1 MKKKKDSSVAWA
13 DTRTGQRRLAL
24 QVLYSL
30 EFGAATSADSLRRTM
45 RSFLPEDMTSSDF
58 AWELVEGVFQQV
70 AELEKVIGAY
80 SKGWKMERIAKTELS
95 ILRLSLFEMLYV
107 ADMPLKAAI
116 NEGVELAKHFGDEHS
131 SVYVNGI
138 LDAVAKDVAGGKF
151 PTVCKA

>member
-70 AELEKVIGAY
+70 AELDKSREIGRA
-80 SKGWKMERIAKTELS
+80 SCRER
-95 ILRLSLFEMLYV
+95 V
-107 ADMPLKAAI
+107 
-116 NEGVELAKHFGDEHS
+116 
-131 SVYVNGI
+131 
-138 LDAVAKDVAGGKF
+138 
-151 PTVCKA
+151 